1 MVTYRDSGVDIDAGD
16 KAVDLMAHHVR
27 STHTPQ
33 VLPASHG
40 GFAGLFLLD
49 YPKGV
54 LQRNYRNPVLVA
66 CTDGVGTKLEVAI
79 RMEIAETIGIDL
91 VAMCVN
97 DLIVQ
102 GADPLFFLDYIAV
115 GRLKPAQ
122 IASIVKGIAAGCRE
136 AGCALLGGETAEM
149 PGFYPDGHYDVAGFA
164 VGVAERSRLI
174 LGQHVTA
181 GDVLIGLHSS
191 GVHSNGYSLVRRIF
205 LNDSWNLSDVPPGLE
220 EPLGQALLRPTLI
233 YVKTVQAILR
243 AYRTKRVVHAM
254 AHITGSGLPGNVP
267 RVLPRN
273 VDAVIRL
280 GSWEPPPLFRLI
292 EEAGKVPAREM
303 YRVFNMGIGMVL
315 VVSRFFAE
323 SILAQLENLKVP
335 ASRIGEIV
343 RGKGRVIL
351 KRR

>member
-1 MVTYRDSGVDIDAGD
+1 MVTYKDSGVDIDAGD

-33 VLPASHG
+33 VLPANHG

-49 YPKGV
+49 YPKG
-54 LQRNYRNPVLVA
+54 LLKRNYRNPVLVA
-66 CTDGVGTKLEVAI
+66 CTDGVGTKLELAI
-79 RMEIAETIGIDL
+79 RMGIADTVGIDL

-102 GADPLFFLDYIAV
+102 GADPLFFLDYVAV
-115 GRLKPAQ
+115 GKLDPAQ
-122 IASIVKGIAAGCRE
+122 VASIVKGIAAGCRE

-149 PGFYPDGHYDVAGFA
+149 PGFYPEGHYDVAGFA
-164 VGVAERSRLI
+164 VGVAERSRLV
-174 LGQHVTA
+174 LGRNVRP

-205 LNDSWNLSDVPPGLE
+205 LRDSWDLAATPPGLG
-220 EPLGQALLRPTLI
+220 EPLGEALLRPTII
-233 YVKTVQAILR
+233 YVRPIQAILR
-243 AYRTKRVVHAM
+243 AYRSKRVVHAM

-267 RVLPRN
+267 RVLPKDA
-273 VDAVIRL
+273 DAVIL
-280 GSWEPPPLFRLI
+280 LDSWDPPPLFGLI
-292 EEAGKVPAREM
+292 EDAGKVPRREM
-303 YRVFNMGIGMVL
+303 FRVFNMGIGMVL

-323 SILAQLENLKVP
+323 SILAQLEGLKVP